1 MAETDT
7 SKHGQ
12 VRELLLASV
21 LDAVKQCQRHFGAG
35 QGVATESDHRITNL
49 LNSLDSCLSHGFKRK
64 AGKLKQALGRR
75 EESGAFWPAVRDVL
89 SDFQFQ
95 RLKSVIETEQRI
107 DFSKANMGMIW
118 LRVSLNER
126 NLQTTLTTLLAD
138 KQAIAK
144 LYDSHAFLR
153 DEEKSSVL
161 PTSAAGLG
169 SVIFALSVCS
179 DARSG
184 TPPRHEDKRYSP
196 TPHYSIHVRN
206 GQSSPLTTH
215 SVSVN
220 DPLRLMTY
228 KTDPLTQSEKISTFS
243 NNSSHTQPASF
254 LQGDFTPEP
263 VINAP
268 IREIT
273 HKDSKRRKRNQ
284 MSVIQF
290 GEDEIVQIHKQKV
303 GEWSSSLNAE
313 VELTPQGVN
322 NVSLHHSDGI
332 KNGLAE
338 IVPDSNHTPDLSDRS
353 SQLSLSDSEDL
364 RQFVGE
370 LSSSPS
376 KSIYTYQE
384 GLLAIPAANQLR
396 ASTQE
401 ALNATAI
408 ALGAST
414 IGTKPTFEEEIDLA
428 PSQSLSEMS
437 RGDLEKLMVTMSKQN
452 ERISEKS
459 KQQQV
464 ELDREQM
471 TNGLL
476 RDEMELEKSELK
488 RREDELAMK
497 VSSISRENDLLKGQL
512 KKYVGIVQSIEI
524 KESMGVPRDVSLISP
539 PIFHADT
546 IEDDEKILQLSD
558 MYGEL
563 MELNERLHRDLIFKN
578 RVILGMQS
586 TMLSLGIQLPA
597 LQTPQTA
604 AQDSNQLENEGIL
617 TREIIKIW
625 IPSAFL
631 REDSYH
637 VYQIYIRIHSDEWN
651 VYRRYT
657 EFYEFHLQLR
667 KKVAIMD
674 KFEFP
679 PKKNIGRRDAKL
691 VEDRRQRLQSYLRYM
706 VHALS
711 HSLSTSRPPL
721 FTESLTKQKFLK
733 LLPFFADPPSLNSN
747 SRNASRSSS
756 PAVGHGAVGRR
767 SSTQLPA
774 PPRSPTYKG
783 L

>member
-1 MAETDT
+1 MADTDT

-12 VRELLLASV
+12 VKELLLASV
-21 LDAVKQCQRHFGAG
+21 LDAVKQCQRYFGAG
-35 QGVATESDHRITNL
+35 QGVATEGDHRVTNL

-64 AGKLKQALGRR
+64 AGKLKTALGRR
-75 EESGAFWPAVRDVL
+75 EESGAFWPAVKEVL

-95 RLKSVIETEQRI
+95 RLKSVIETEQSI

-118 LRVSLNER
+118 LKVSLNER
-126 NLQTTLTTLLAD
+126 NLQTTLTILLSD
-138 KQAIAK
+138 KQLIAK
-144 LYDSHAFLR
+144 FYDEHSFLR
-153 DEEKSSVL
+153 DDEKSSVL
-161 PTSAAGLG
+161 PTSAAGLS
-169 SVIFALSVCS
+169 SVIFALTVCS

-196 TPHYSIHVRN
+196 TPHYSIHARN
-206 GQSSPLTTH
+206 GQSSPLITH
-215 SVSVN
+215 STTVS
-220 DPLRLMTY
+220 DPNRQMTY

-243 NNSSHTQPASF
+243 SNNSSHTQPTSF

-268 IREIT
+268 TREIT
-273 HKDSKRRKRNQ
+273 RKEYKPRKKRNQ
-284 MSVIQF
+284 KSVIQF
-290 GEDEIVQIHKQKV
+290 AEDNGEVVQRHKQKV
-303 GEWSSSLNAE
+303 GEWSSSLTAE
-313 VELTPQGVN
+313 VDLTPQGVN
-322 NVSLHHSDGI
+322 NVSLLHSDGV
-332 KNGLAE
+332 KNGVTE
-338 IVPDSNHTPDLSDRS
+338 IVPESNNTPDLSDRS
-353 SQLSLSDSEDL
+353 SQLSLSDSEEP

-376 KSIYTYQE
+376 KPIYTNQE
-384 GLLAIPAANQLR
+384 LPAANQLR

-414 IGTKPTFEEEIDLA
+414 IGTKPTFEEETNLA

-452 ERISEKS
+452 ERINEKS

-471 TNGLL
+471 TNGML
-476 RDEMELEKSELK
+476 RDEIELEKSEM
-488 RREDELAMK
+488 RMREDELAMK
-497 VSSISRENDLLKGQL
+497 VSSVSRENDLLKGQL

-524 KESMGVPRDVSLISP
+524 KDSMGVPRDVSLNSP
-539 PIFHADT
+539 PIFQEDT
-546 IEDDEKILQLSD
+546 NEDDEKILQLSD

-578 RVILGMQS
+578 RAILCMQN
-586 TMLSLGIQLPA
+586 TMLSLGIQIPA
-597 LQTPQTA
+597 FLTPQTV
-604 AQDSNQLENEGIL
+604 AQDGNQFENEGIL
-617 TREIIKIW
+617 TREIVKIW

-657 EFYEFHLQLR
+657 EFHEFHLQLR
-667 KKVAIMD
+667 KKIPIID

-679 PKKNIGRRDAKL
+679 QKKNIGRRDAKL

-706 VHALS
+706 VHVLS
-711 HSLSTSRPPL
+711 NSRPPSRPPL
-721 FTESLTKQKFLK
+721 FTEALTKHKFLQ
-733 LLPFFADPPSLNSN
+733 LLPFFADPPALNSN
-747 SRNASRSSS
+747 SRSSS
-756 PAVGHGAVGRR
+756 PAMGLGTGGRR
-767 SSTQLPA
+767 SSTQVSG